1 MLWLTDPAKNQILY
15 VSPAYNRGAMQIVP
29 VASAGVDDGFL
40 ELVRGRLSLLDDAPA
55 GHGIAPGRFLPILE
69 EPPTGDES

>member
-1 MLWLTDPAKNQILY
+1 
-15 VSPAYNRGAMQIVP
+15 MQIVP